1 MPWDIEYVKSCDI
14 IDGYRSDY
22 VAVLQQS
29 FVNILKRLLP
39 DTQVTIGYHRG
50 WGKDSNL
57 SDLLAQAQ
65 SRDIERGYTYYGPQR
80 AELNIMLNGHP
91 AKDTASRG
99 QKKLITY
106 ALYIAQA
113 EIQQQHGEYSG
124 LLLVDD
130 LPSEL
135 DDEHQ
140 SLVLDLLTELPM
152 QVILSCIDPTDIEQV
167 VEPSTKL
174 FHVKQGKVEVVLQ

>member
-1 MPWDIEYVKSCDI
+1 M
-14 IDGYRSDY
+14 
-22 VAVLQQS
+22 
-29 FVNILKRLLP
+29 NIL
-39 DTQVTIGYHRG
+39 
-50 WGKDSNL
+50 
-57 SDLLAQAQ
+57 
-65 SRDIERGYTYYGPQR
+65 
-80 AELNIMLNGHP
+80 LNGYS

-113 EIQQQHGEYSG
+113 TIQQEQGAYSG

-135 DDEHQ
+135 DDQHQ
-140 SLVLDLLTELPM
+140 SSVLDLLIDLPM
-152 QVILSCIDPTDIEQV
+152 QVILSCIDPTDVEQV
-167 VEPSTKL
+167 VKSSTKL